1 MENVDT
7 NNISILID
15 NDDIELNNTNGEII
29 EHLSDEH
36 FTNKLNAT
44 LEPFEKSGI
53 ILNEENLIKFNEINN
68 CDLRGSNSPITLS
81 KSGSEYSINTEKYSK
96 SDSTENLLNEVNK
109 KTLLKSNNSENIQCS
124 HVVNKKN
131 KRFRKLSFKEVERTI
146 DTFDSN
152 NKISN
157 ELDIIITYLNGQKNL
172 YIHSKNFT
180 SCKLNLLM
188 VPTLFLS
195 TTVTIISPFICMQGW
210 SNITISILNATITL
224 LISLVNYFK
233 LESSLQMY
241 NHMASQYDKLLTI
254 LEMANGRLL
263 FLDDEIEQ
271 NTIVK
276 DTLREFKEK
285 IFEIKDT
292 NACFIPE
299 DIKSIFP
306 IISHINV
313 FSFIKRIETYKRTII
328 YKYCDTNNELRY
340 ILFKTQNVKF
350 KDERTKQRILFLV
363 NLKNKLRDEYLEYKG
378 AYTYMDDAFIQEIKN
393 AEEQKF
399 WCIRR
404 MTGYKHKTEYH
415 SIVKKNIPK
424 L

>member
-1 MENVDT
+1 MDNHT
-7 NNISILID
+7 NDISIVID
-15 NDDIELNNTNGEII
+15 NNNNNNNDDIELGNRKDENI
-29 EHLSDEH
+29 EKLSDEH
-36 FTNKLNAT
+36 FTNKLNKV
-44 LEPFEKSGI
+44 LEPFEKPGI
-53 ILNEENLIKFNEINN
+53 LLNEENLIKFNEINN
-68 CDLRGSNSPITLS
+68 IDLRGSNSPITLS
-81 KSGSEYSINTEKYSK
+81 KSGSEVSSDIE
-96 SDSTENLLNEVNK
+96 SDSDEIQKYEPT
-109 KTLLKSNNSENIQCS
+109 KTLPLLK
-124 HVVNKKN
+124 NKNESLQHIKKG
-131 KRFRKLSFKEVERTI
+131 KRFRKLSFKEVERSI

-152 NKISN
+152 DKISN

-195 TTVTIISPFICMQGW
+195 TSVTIISPFVSIYGW
-210 SNITISILNATITL
+210 STITISILNAAITL

-241 NHMASQYDKLLTI
+241 SHMATQYDKLLTI

-263 FLDDEIEQ
+263 FISDETEQ
-271 NTIVK
+271 DTIIK
-276 DTLREFKEK
+276 DTLKDFKEK

-292 NACFIPE
+292 DNSFIPE
-299 DIKSIFP
+299 DIKNIFP

-313 FSFIKRIETYKRTII
+313 FSFIKRIESYKKTII
-328 YKYCDTNNELRY
+328 YKYCDTNNEMRY
-340 ILFKTQNVKF
+340 ILFKTKNIEC
-350 KDERTKQRILFLV
+350 KDERTKQRLLYLI
-363 NLKNKLRDEYLEYKG
+363 NLKNKLRDEYIEYKG

-404 MTGYKHKTEYH
+404 ITGYKPKVEYH
-415 SIVKKNIPK
+415 PIIKKHIPK

>member
-1 MENVDT
+1 MENEDT
-7 NNISILID
+7 HNITIVIENENIKFD
-15 NDDIELNNTNGEII
+15 NEKEDKI

-44 LEPFEKSGI
+44 LEPFEKSCI
-53 ILNEENLIKFNEINN
+53 LLNEENLIKFNEINN
-68 CDLRGSNSPITLS
+68 SDLRGSNSPITLS
-81 KSGSEYSINTEKYSK
+81 KSGSEYSINTENYSK

-195 TTVTIISPFICMQGW
+195 TTVTIISPFICMHGW

-404 MTGYKHKTEYH
+404 MVGYNHKTEYH

>member
-1 MENVDT
+1 MDNHT
-7 NNISILID
+7 NDISIVID
-15 NDDIELNNTNGEII
+15 NNNNDDDIELGHRKNENI
-29 EHLSDEH
+29 EKLSDEH
-36 FTNKLNAT
+36 FTNKLNKV
-44 LEPFEKSGI
+44 LEPFEKPGI
-53 ILNEENLIKFNEINN
+53 LLNEENLIKFNEINN
-68 CDLRGSNSPITLS
+68 IDLRGSNSPITLS
-81 KSGSEYSINTEKYSK
+81 KSGSELSSDIE
-96 SDSTENLLNEVNK
+96 SDSDEIQNFEPTKTLPLLKNK
-109 KTLLKSNNSENIQCS
+109 KE
-124 HVVNKKN
+124 
-131 KRFRKLSFKEVERTI
+131 KRFRKLSFKEVERSI

-195 TTVTIISPFICMQGW
+195 TSVTIISPFVSIYGW
-210 SNITISILNATITL
+210 STITISILNATITL

-241 NHMASQYDKLLTI
+241 SHMATQYDKLLTI

-263 FLDDEIEQ
+263 FIGDETEQ
-271 NTIVK
+271 DTIIK
-276 DTLREFKEK
+276 DTLKDFKEK

-292 NACFIPE
+292 DNSFIPE
-299 DIKSIFP
+299 DIKNIFP

-313 FSFIKRIETYKRTII
+313 FSFIKRIESYKKTII
-328 YKYCDTNNELRY
+328 YKYCDTNNEMRY
-340 ILFKTQNVKF
+340 ILFKTKNIEC
-350 KDERTKQRILFLV
+350 KDERTKQRLLYLI
-363 NLKNKLRDEYLEYKG
+363 NLKNKLRDEYIEYKS

-404 MTGYKHKTEYH
+404 ITGYKPKVEYH
-415 SIVKKNIPK
+415 PIIKKHIPK

>member
-1 MENVDT
+1 MENEDT
-7 NNISILID
+7 NNISIIID
-15 NDDIELNNTNGEII
+15 KDDIELGNNKDQDNI
-29 EHLSDEH
+29 EDLSDEH
-36 FTNKLNAT
+36 FTNKLNET
-44 LEPFEKSGI
+44 LKPFEKSGT
-53 ILNEENLIKFNEINN
+53 ILNEENLIKFNEIINSK
-68 CDLRGSNSPITLS
+68 LRSSNSPITLS
-81 KSGSEYSINTEKYSK
+81 KSSSEVSI
-96 SDSTENLLNEVNK
+96 DTENSSTNGSVGKILPEVNRK
-109 KTLLKSNNSENIQCS
+109 ITLLKSNNNECS
-124 HVVNKKN
+124 QIIKK
-131 KRFRKLSFKEVERTI
+131 KGKKFRKLSFKEVERTI
-146 DTFDSN
+146 DTFESN

-157 ELDIIITYLNGQKNL
+157 ELDILITYLNGQKNL

-195 TTVTIISPFICMQGW
+195 TCVTIISPFICMYGW
-210 SNITISILNATITL
+210 SNVTISILNATITL

-241 NHMASQYDKLLTI
+241 SHMASQYDKLLTI

-263 FLDDEIEQ
+263 FLDDEVEQ
-271 NTIVK
+271 NTIIK

-285 IFEIKDT
+285 IYEIKDT
-292 NACFIPE
+292 NNNFIPE

-313 FSFIKRIETYKRTII
+313 FSFIKRIETYKKSLI

-340 ILFKTQNVKF
+340 ILFKTQNLEC
-350 KDERTKQRILFLV
+350 KDDRTKQRIIYLI
-363 NLKNKLRDEYLEYKG
+363 NLKNKLRDEFLEYKG

-404 MTGYKHKTEYH
+404 MTGYKPKTEYH
-415 SIVKKNIPK
+415 SIIKKNIPK

>member
-1 MENVDT
+1 MENEDT
-7 NNISILID
+7 NNISIIID
-15 NDDIELNNTNGEII
+15 KDDIELGNNKDQDNI
-29 EHLSDEH
+29 EDLSDEH
-36 FTNKLNAT
+36 FTNKLNET
-44 LEPFEKSGI
+44 LKPFEKSGT
-53 ILNEENLIKFNEINN
+53 ILNEENLIKFNEIINSK
-68 CDLRGSNSPITLS
+68 LRSSNSPITLS
-81 KSGSEYSINTEKYSK
+81 KSSSEVSI
-96 SDSTENLLNEVNK
+96 DTENSSTNGSVGKILPEVNRK
-109 KTLLKSNNSENIQCS
+109 ITLLKSNNNECS
-124 HVVNKKN
+124 QIIKK
-131 KRFRKLSFKEVERTI
+131 KGKKFRKLSFKEVERTI
-146 DTFDSN
+146 DTFESN

-157 ELDIIITYLNGQKNL
+157 ELDILITYLNGQKNL

-195 TTVTIISPFICMQGW
+195 TCVTIISPFICMYGW
-210 SNITISILNATITL
+210 SNVTISILNATITL

-241 NHMASQYDKLLTI
+241 SHMASQYDKLLTI

-263 FLDDEIEQ
+263 FLDDEGEQ
-271 NTIVK
+271 NTIIK

-285 IFEIKDT
+285 IYEIKDT
-292 NACFIPE
+292 NNNFIPE

-313 FSFIKRIETYKRTII
+313 FSFIKRIETYKKSLI

-340 ILFKTQNVKF
+340 ILFKTQNLEC
-350 KDERTKQRILFLV
+350 KDDRTKQRIIYLI
-363 NLKNKLRDEYLEYKG
+363 NLKNKLRDEFLEYKG

-404 MTGYKHKTEYH
+404 MTGYKPKTEYH
-415 SIVKKNIPK
+415 SIIKKNIPK